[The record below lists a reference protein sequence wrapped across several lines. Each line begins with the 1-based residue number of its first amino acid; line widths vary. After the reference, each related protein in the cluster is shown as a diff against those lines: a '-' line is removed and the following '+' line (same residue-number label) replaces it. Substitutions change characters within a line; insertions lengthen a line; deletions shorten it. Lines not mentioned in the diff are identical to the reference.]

1 MDYFLTLRA
10 IFLCGEDKY
19 HKCCGD
25 KFIIGSGVGGGGG
38 GGVKHRAADTER
50 YI

>member
-1 MDYFLTLRA
+1 MAYFLTPYA

-19 HKCCGD
+19 HKCDYGE
-25 KFIIGSGVGGGGG
+25 FIIDGGGS
-38 GGVKHRAADTER
+38 GGVKHCMDDTER